1 MRRDALSAWWKLA
14 LQASE
19 VAWTAPFVIQQRCTR
34 LLVAPHANNA
44 SNRREAA
51 RMVVEKIEALQEAQY
66 AMWQHAVMSQQKA
79 WARLW
84 TVGASP
90 ALTPAAAAARGLR
103 DSAMLA
109 RRALQP
115 MHRRVKSNAK
125 RLRKRR

>member
-19 VAWTAPFVIQQRCTR
+19 VAWTAPFVIQQRYTR
-34 LLVAPHANNA
+34 LLAPRANNA

-51 RMVVEKIEALQEAQY
+51 RMVTEKVEALQEAQY
-66 AMWQHAVMSQQKA
+66 AMWQHAMMSQQKA

-84 TVGASP
+84 TVGVGP
-90 ALTPAAAAARGLR
+90 AVTPAAAAARGLR
-103 DSAMLA
+103 DSALLA

-115 MHRRVKSNAK
+115 MRRRVKANAK

>member
-19 VAWTAPFVIQQRCTR
+19 VAWTAPFVIQQRYTR
-34 LLVAPHANNA
+34 LLVAPRANNA

-51 RMVVEKIEALQEAQY
+51 RMVTEKVEALQEAQY
-66 AMWQHAVMSQQKA
+66 AMWQHAMMSQQKA

-90 ALTPAAAAARGLR
+90 AVTPAAAAARGLR
-103 DSAMLA
+103 DSALLA

>member
-19 VAWTAPFVIQQRCTR
+19 VAWTAPFVIQQRYTR
-34 LLVAPHANNA
+34 LLVAPRANNA

-51 RMVVEKIEALQEAQY
+51 RMVTEKVEALQEAQY
-66 AMWQHAVMSQQKA
+66 AMWQHAMMSQQKA

-90 ALTPAAAAARGLR
+90 AVTPAAAAARGLR
-103 DSAMLA
+103 DSALLA

-115 MHRRVKSNAK
+115 MRRRVKSNAK